1 MLQKL
6 VEFINLRDEVEPHEH
21 IQSEIEKG
29 VVFKGTNFWVLCF
42 AIVVAS
48 VGLNTN
54 STAVIIGAML
64 ISPLMGP
71 INAIGFS
78 IATYN
83 FKLFRRAATN
93 LSFAVASSLVASAIY
108 FALTPVSTAHSEL
121 LARIHPTIY
130 DVLIAFFGGL
140 SGILA
145 LSSKI
150 KGNVLPGV
158 AIATALMPPLCT
170 AGYGLGTGQMHFFFG
185 AMYLFIINAVFI
197 ALSSILVVR
206 YLKVP
211 LATVVRE
218 ADRKRTKYLIYLVML
233 LTVIPS
239 IYFGYE
245 LAREEK
251 FKEQA
256 EKYCVSVKQMNGKF
270 LLEHSIDPDTRLVTL
285 VYGGDSLTAPERAAI
300 LKRASWFEVDSNEVV
315 ITQGITLNRN
325 RSNNSIIDNL
335 KAQNLQ
341 AEQQLKEI
349 SAIKDS
355 VIGFTDSGSQLYAE
369 IHVLEPLVSSVSVS
383 SGKFF
388 RDSTVRTNA
397 ETIVLIGS
405 LRDLKHERKEQI
417 RQWLF
422 KRLKNSD
429 TKVFFYKEEIKLK
442 GRK

>member
-6 VEFINLRDEVEPHEH
+6 LEFINLREEVESHAY

-78 IATYN
+78 LATYN
-83 FKLFRRAATN
+83 FGLLRRAFLN
-93 LSFAVASSLVASAIY
+93 LSFAVGSSLLASTIY

-170 AGYGLGTGQMHFFFG
+170 AGYGLGTGQFYFFFG
-185 AMYLFIINAVFI
+185 AMYLFVINAVFI
-197 ALSSILVVR
+197 ALANLLIVR
-206 YLKVP
+206 YLRVP
-211 LATVVRE
+211 FSESVLE
-218 ADRKRTKYLIYLVML
+218 SDRKRTRYVVYLVMV
-233 LTVIPS
+233 LTILPS
-239 IYFGYE
+239 IYFGYK
-245 LAREEK
+245 LVKEEQ

-256 EKYCVSVKQMNGKF
+256 EKFCTSVKQINDKF
-270 LLEHSIDPDTRLVTL
+270 LLEHSIEPENYRVTL
-285 VYGGDSLTAPERAAI
+285 VYGGDAMTPAEKHAI
-300 LKRASWFEVDSNEVV
+300 LRRTAWFGLDSNAVV
-315 ITQGITLNRN
+315 VEQGITLNKDLT
-325 RSNNSIIDNL
+325 SNSVVDNL
-335 KAQNLQ
+335 KSANMQLEQRLKHVQN
-341 AEQQLKEI
+341 E
-349 SAIKDS
+349 KDS
-355 VIGFTDSGSQLYAE
+355 IAGFTDMGKQLVKE
-369 IHVLEPLVSSVSVS
+369 LKILEPSVSTVIVS
-383 SGKFF
+383 SGKTFG
-388 RDSTVRTNA
+388 DTTIRTQA
-397 ETIVLIGS
+397 EPLVVVGLT
-405 LRDLKHERKEQI
+405 
-417 RQWLF
+417 
-422 KRLKNSD
+422 KRLARGKEEQMRKWLSERINN
-429 TKVFFYKEEIKLK
+429 TAIRVFFYEEQKN
-442 GRK
+442 

>member
-6 VEFINLRDEVEPHEH
+6 FEFINLRDEVESHDY
-21 IQSEIEKG
+21 IQAEIEKG

-83 FKLFRRAATN
+83 FKLFRRAVAN
-93 LSFAVASSLVASAIY
+93 LSFAVGSSLLASAIY

-170 AGYGLGTGQMHFFFG
+170 AGYGLGTGQLQFFFG

-197 ALSSILVVR
+197 ALSSILIVR

-211 LATVVRE
+211 LAAVI
-218 ADRKRTKYLIYLVML
+218 ADTKRKRTKYLIYLIML
-233 LTVIPS
+233 LTVLPS

-245 LAREEK
+245 LAREEE

-256 EKYCVSVKQMNGKF
+256 EKYCIAVKQMNGKF
-270 LLEHSIDPDTRLVTL
+270 LLEHSIDPNARLVTL
-285 VYGGDSLTAPERAAI
+285 VYGGDSLTLPERAAI
-300 LKRASWFEVDSNEVV
+300 LKKAAWFEVDSNEVV
-315 ITQGITLNRN
+315 ITQGITLNRSMS
-325 RSNNSIIDNL
+325 SNTAMDHL
-335 KAQNLQ
+335 KTQNLQ
-341 AEQQLKEI
+341 AEQQLREI
-349 SAIKDS
+349 SALKDS
-355 VIGFTDSGSQLYAE
+355 VIGFTDSGKQLYAE
-369 IHVLEPLVSSVSVS
+369 IHVLEPFVSSVSIS

-388 RDSTVRTNA
+388 RDSTNRTNA

-405 LRDLKHERKEQI
+405 VRDLKQEKKAQI
-417 RQWLF
+417 REWLF
-422 KRLKNSD
+422 KRLKNPAV
-429 TKVFFYKEEIKLK
+429 KVFFYREEMK
-442 GRK
+442 

>member
-6 VEFINLRDEVEPHEH
+6 FEFINLRDEVESHDY
-21 IQSEIEKG
+21 IRSEIEKG

-93 LSFAVASSLVASAIY
+93 LSFAVASSLVASTIY

-170 AGYGLGTGQMHFFFG
+170 AGYGLGTGQLHFFFG
-185 AMYLFIINAVFI
+185 ALYLFIINAVFI
-197 ALSSILVVR
+197 ALSSVLVVR

-211 LATVVRE
+211 LATVVHDT
-218 ADRKRTKYLIYLVML
+218 DRKRTKYLVYLVLL
-233 LTVIPS
+233 LTVLPS

-270 LLEHSIDPDTRLVTL
+270 LLEHSIDPDSRLVTL
-285 VYGGDSLTAPERAAI
+285 VYGGDSLTDTERTSI
-300 LKRASWFEVDSNEVV
+300 LKRASWFEMNSNEVV

-325 RSNNSIIDNL
+325 MSQNSAMDHL

-341 AEQQLKEI
+341 AEQQLREI
-349 SAIKDS
+349 SALKDS
-355 VIGFTDSGSQLYAE
+355 VIGFTDSGRQLYAE
-369 IHVLEPLVSSVSVS
+369 IHVLESSVSSVSVS

-388 RDSTVRTNA
+388 GDSTNQTHP

-405 LRDLKHERKEQI
+405 VRDLKQEKKEQI
-417 RQWLF
+417 REWLF
-422 KRLKNSD
+422 KRLKNSAV
-429 TKVFFYKEEIKLK
+429 KVFFYREEVKLK
-442 GRK
+442 K

>member
-1 MLQKL
+1 MLRKVL
-6 VEFINLRDEVEPHEH
+6 EFINLRDEVESNNF

-78 IATYN
+78 VATYN
-83 FKLFRRAATN
+83 FQLFKRAITN
-93 LSFAVASSLVASAIY
+93 LSFAVGSSLLASTIY

-170 AGYGLGTGQMHFFFG
+170 AGYGLGTGQFYFFFG
-185 AMYLFIINAVFI
+185 ALYLFIINAVFI
-197 ALSSILVVR
+197 ALANLLVVR

-211 LATVVRE
+211 IKNVVQN
-218 ADRKRTKYLIYLVML
+218 ADRKRTKTLVYLVMMV
-233 LTVIPS
+233 TVIPS

-245 LAREEK
+245 LVKEEQ
-251 FKEQA
+251 FNEQA
-256 EKYCVSVKQMNGKF
+256 EKYCIAVKQINDKF
-270 LLEHSIDPDTRLVTL
+270 LLEHSVAPDSRKVTL
-285 VYGGDSLTAPERAAI
+285 VYGGDALTKEEHTTI
-300 LKRASWFEVDSNEVV
+300 LRRTKWFELDSTEVE
-315 ITQGITLNRN
+315 ITQGITLNKN
-325 RSNNSIIDNL
+325 MSDNSVTDRL
-335 KAQNLQ
+335 KNQNLQ
-341 AEQQLKEI
+341 LEQRLKQLSMER
-349 SAIKDS
+349 DS
-355 VIGFTDSGSQLYAE
+355 ILEYTNVGKQLLDE
-369 IHVLEPLVSSVSVS
+369 MHVLEPLILKVSVS
-383 SGKFF
+383 FGKEYS
-388 RDSTVRTNA
+388 DSVPHPDA
-397 ETIVLIGS
+397 ETIVLIG
-405 LRDLKHERKEQI
+405 
-417 RQWLF
+417 
-422 KRLKNSD
+422 LKN
-429 TKVFFYKEEIKLK
+429 ELNK
-442 GRK
+442 GRKDQIRNWLYKRLNRTSIQVLFYLKKEEER

>member
-1 MLQKL
+1 MLRKIL
-6 VEFINLRDEVEPHEH
+6 EFINLRDEVESNDF

-78 IATYN
+78 VATYN
-83 FKLFRRAATN
+83 FQLFKRAITN
-93 LSFAVASSLVASAIY
+93 LSFAVGSSLLASTIY

-170 AGYGLGTGQMHFFFG
+170 AGYGLGTGQFYFFFG
-185 AMYLFIINAVFI
+185 ALYLFIINAVFI
-197 ALSSILVVR
+197 ALANLLVVR

-211 LATVVRE
+211 IKNVVQN
-218 ADRKRTKYLIYLVML
+218 ADRKRTKTLVYLVM
-233 LTVIPS
+233 TVTVLPS

-245 LAREEK
+245 LVKEEQ
-251 FKEQA
+251 FNEQA
-256 EKYCVSVKQMNGKF
+256 EKYCIAVKQIDDKF
-270 LLEHSIDPDTRLVTL
+270 LLEHSVDPDRRKVTL
-285 VYGGDSLTAPERAAI
+285 VYGGDALTQEERTAI
-300 LKRASWFEVDSNEVV
+300 LRRTRWFELDSTEVE
-315 ITQGITLNRN
+315 ITQGITLNKN
-325 RSNNSIIDNL
+325 LADNSVADRL
-335 KAQNLQ
+335 KSQNLQ
-341 AEQQLKEI
+341 LEQRLKQLSVER
-349 SAIKDS
+349 DS
-355 VIGFTDSGSQLYAE
+355 ILQYTSVGKQLLDE
-369 IHVLEPLVSSVSVS
+369 MHVLEPVISNVSVS
-383 SGKFF
+383 FGKEFS
-388 RDSTVRTNA
+388 DSVPNPNS
-397 ETIVLIGS
+397 ETIILIG
-405 LRDLKHERKEQI
+405 LKNELHKERKEQI
-417 RQWLF
+417 TSWLR
-422 KRLKNSD
+422 KRLDK
-429 TKVFFYKEEIKLK
+429 TVLQVLFYLKKEEE
-442 GRK
+442 